1 MVADAALKVR
11 RKVDAGQKVRASHGA
26 KDVAASQAVL
36 QLTGALAKG
45 GQLKAGLAIKVARK
59 VKAVRGRPLVLT
71 GLDLAGLELGVL
83 VQDGLTLI
91 AVMVAVMRAEV
102 IRGHALARVDLR
114 VAEESLV
121 VVNQRLLVVSLRVQ
135 VVGLRDLEGKKVV
148 LGVLRVR

>member
-71 GLDLAGLELGVL
+71 GLELGVL